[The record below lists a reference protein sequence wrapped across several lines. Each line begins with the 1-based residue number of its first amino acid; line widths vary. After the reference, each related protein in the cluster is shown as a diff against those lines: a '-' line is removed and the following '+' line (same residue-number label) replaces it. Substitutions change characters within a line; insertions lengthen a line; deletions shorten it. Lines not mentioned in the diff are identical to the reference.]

1 MPKKLKHHHRNQLQ
15 RTTSRYV
22 SLDSKVKAIIQVTC
36 FRRCLSPEASSKKVL
51 PKSST
56 TSLLDGDNKRM
67 NFTDEMEE
75 TEENSLRVAIIE
87 NIFKMVG
94 IEETNGIVE
103 RTGYFQSLSS
113 STSSSIV
120 GLDSLNQS
128 IMSGATTPTTKR
140 SHPVFNN
147 QGSLMN
153 TINLAELRKPSTAEN
168 STLPKLSGK
177 KRLLST

>member
-1 MPKKLKHHHRNQLQ
+1 
-15 RTTSRYV
+15 
-22 SLDSKVKAIIQVTC
+22 
-36 FRRCLSPEASSKKVL
+36 
-51 PKSST
+51 
-56 TSLLDGDNKRM
+56 M

-147 QGSLMN
+147 Q
-153 TINLAELRKPSTAEN
+153 EV
-168 STLPKLSGK
+168 
-177 KRLLST
+177 